1 MNSKV
6 IGNIG
11 EAVTIA
17 EFVRRGIP
25 VYTSFGENERA
36 DLIAE
41 FNGKLNKIQCK
52 TSERFEDNVIV
63 WRLTSSTSTGV
74 HVYDKSEIDYFS
86 LYNIE
91 SKILLLV
98 PVEIINGRKSI
109 NVPIPY
115 RKINQNTPLNY
126 EDYLYDTVLGNIRF
140 DS

>member
-11 EAVTIA
+11 EAITIA

-41 FNGKLNKIQCK
+41 FNSKLNKIQCK

-109 NVPIPY
+109 NVPY
-115 RKINQNTPLNY
+115 RKTNQNTPLNY
-126 EDYLYDTVLGNIRF
+126 EDYLYDTVLDNIRF

>member
-11 EAVTIA
+11 EAITIA

-115 RKINQNTPLNY
+115 RKTPLNY
-126 EDYLYDTVLGNIRF
+126 EDYLYDTVLDNIRF

>member
-11 EAVTIA
+11 EAITIA

-41 FNGKLNKIQCK
+41 FNGKLNKIQCR

-98 PVEIINGRKSI
+98 PIEIINGRKSI

-115 RKINQNTPLNY
+115 RKTNQNTPLNY
-126 EDYLYDTVLGNIRF
+126 EDYLYDTVLDNIRF

>member
-11 EAVTIA
+11 EAITIA

-91 SKILLLV
+91 SKNSV
-98 PVEIINGRKSI
+98 TS
-109 NVPIPY
+109 
-115 RKINQNTPLNY
+115 
-126 EDYLYDTVLGNIRF
+126 
-140 DS
+140 SS

>member
-6 IGNIG
+6 IGKAI
-11 EAVTIA
+11 TIA

-63 WRLTSSTSTGV
+63 WRLTSSTSTG
-74 HVYDKSEIDYFS
+74 
-86 LYNIE
+86 
-91 SKILLLV
+91 
-98 PVEIINGRKSI
+98 
-109 NVPIPY
+109 
-115 RKINQNTPLNY
+115 
-126 EDYLYDTVLGNIRF
+126 
-140 DS
+140 

>member
-11 EAVTIA
+11 EAITIA

-115 RKINQNTPLNY
+115 RNTPLNY
-126 EDYLYDTVLGNIRF
+126 EDYLYDTVLDNIRF

>member
-11 EAVTIA
+11 EAITIA

-36 DLIAE
+36 E

-52 TSERFEDNVIV
+52 TSE
-63 WRLTSSTSTGV
+63 
-74 HVYDKSEIDYFS
+74 
-86 LYNIE
+86 
-91 SKILLLV
+91 
-98 PVEIINGRKSI
+98 SI

-115 RKINQNTPLNY
+115 RKTNQNTPLNY
-126 EDYLYDTVLGNIRF
+126 EDYLYDTVLDNIRF

>member
-109 NVPIPY
+109 NVLSHIG
-115 RKINQNTPLNY
+115 RL
-126 EDYLYDTVLGNIRF
+126 IRILH
-140 DS
+140 